1 MLGLDWSIA
10 CAAKSRRHA
19 YIEEEETLLAALA
32 MTAGEKSLSTL
43 RSSELRLCSAS

>member
-1 MLGLDWSIA
+1 MFRLDWSIA

-19 YIEEEETLLAALA
+19 YIEEEERFLAPLG

-43 RSSELRLCSAS
+43 RSSELRL